1 MWLWAGVGCGPEF
14 ENLASRKRLWSGSV
28 WQKQIRTNRK
38 RSPWTTASS
47 TLSVC
52 RGAAS
57 LFREKK
63 RSDFFFLFL
72 QLSGLHSSDVC
83 TGVTLD
89 TNHTPNSHFMLLE
102 IKSPVWPVWASS
114 AHMLFQQ
121 IEKSDVR
128 PVHVRV
134 CARRRKPM
142 FQCHSLTD
150 PHTMMEGKRWV
161 ADFGEGSK

>member
-1 MWLWAGVGCGPEF
+1 MCGRNKSEQTGNVLRGP
-14 ENLASRKRLWSGSV
+14 LPPLH
-28 WQKQIRTNRK
+28 
-38 RSPWTTASS
+38 SPSAEE
-47 TLSVC
+47 LLLYL
-52 RGAAS
+52 G
-57 LFREKK
+57 KK
-63 RSDFFFLFL
+63 KINFFFFLFL

-150 PHTMMEGKRWV
+150 PHTMMEGKR
-161 ADFGEGSK
+161 